1 MDFHFGGQHTSLT
14 EDEAGGFRLW
24 TRRLNLHGSTQP
36 ASCYLPPS
44 CWTNPASPTPL
55 PSPPLP
61 AFPFLSSP
69 VSGSRLFHSVA
80 KVIALVSLPLYQ
92 TAFFIIQSRVP
103 VTLSHPQPPTS
114 SPLLSSKPPYQGDS
128 SLIHTCDIS
137 KSASKQASERGNHP
151 DSQPA
156 VFFPMAAAPA
166 SKHIQSWLFAAVAT
180 AEVSRQQAPAQPALA
195 LSGLRGG
202 GCWGAVRGEITAVV
216 SRSPALSSAQEGS
229 SRGGGGGSFS
239 SIALCH
245 FLSPGS
251 LCYIYLIPFV
261 SHLISPSF
269 ICP

>member
-1 MDFHFGGQHTSLT
+1 MDFHFGGQRTSLT
-14 EDEAGGFRLW
+14 EDEAGGFGLW

-69 VSGSRLFHSVA
+69 VSGSRLFQSVA

-128 SLIHTCDIS
+128 SLIHACDIS
-137 KSASKQASERGNHP
+137 ESGKRAREPSRQSASC
-151 DSQPA
+151 
-156 VFFPMAAAPA
+156 VFP
-166 SKHIQSWLFAAVAT
+166 H
-180 AEVSRQQAPAQPALA
+180 
-195 LSGLRGG
+195 
-202 GCWGAVRGEITAVV
+202 
-216 SRSPALSSAQEGS
+216 GS
-229 SRGGGGGSFS
+229 STSQQTHTILAFRRCGDSRGIQATGSCTARS
-239 SIALCH
+239 CALWAPWRR
-245 FLSPGS
+245 LLGS
-251 LCYIYLIPFV
+251 C
-261 SHLISPSF
+261 
-269 ICP
+269 